1 MRRDLLAIAA
11 SGSRLFRATSAML
24 RVLLSASLLEEQAEG
39 TLPAT
44 AAAARA
50 VLAAGLDP
58 SLEGAPVRQMAA
70 ASDRIARLVALAP
83 RLRTL
88 SNRAAKVAAD
98 AAQLSST
105 NVPERQLVLSRRFS
119 PLGGGALLNFS
130 GFLDRPL
137 RDLDFYSGVYD
148 AVVQI
153 ATRECEVQGPYPVE
167 NRPAAV
173 FRMDAPLLL
182 DESTLE
188 TQRCLGQALRT
199 VVEEL
204 RLHQSA
210 RVAYV
215 IAKLSRLEVTAQL
228 GSRSAATKLLA
239 EPAWNWLGEPQLPL
253 GDQLGPAFAAVTSR
267 TAPCH
272 ETATESLCLLDPTID
287 ELLEALQRAEY
298 VPSSPS
304 MRDALSDRDRWTAH
318 LAQRPSD
325 IILTGVGLGQ
335 LWARR
340 AERLSGAPELDLDPS
355 TIPART
361 PDGTSPASLVAAHLL
376 PYRISLDVV
385 QGGAAFSW
393 IEPALRVSSWFSVE
407 SVADLLAIEGSGRVA
422 STLGLIP
429 TFRVRGVAL
438 GAGAQSVFPWNGDPV
453 LMPGVIG
460 RIGLLQ
466 ERLAITFGIRSL
478 STGHQEA
485 LVALSVS
492 DLNGL
497 AYWLALWSAGRK

>member
-1 MRRDLLAIAA
+1 
-11 SGSRLFRATSAML
+11 ML

-70 ASDRIARLVALAP
+70 ASDRIARLLALAP

-318 LAQRPSD
+318 LAQRLVDRAAAMEISSSRRAARAPSD

-355 TIPART
+355 TIPGRT
-361 PDGTSPASLVAAHLL
+361 PDGTSPASLLVAHLL